1 MTRSTHSAH
10 PIWLIARQEF
20 TLNRR
25 NRWVVSFALLFA
37 VLTLL
42 ISSLGMVT
50 SGYSG
55 FQDFVRTSA
64 SIINLGGFVVPL
76 FALLLGVFSFLSQ
89 RDHLELMVA
98 QPVPRSW
105 VVLGK
110 YLGLLLTVAGTALL
124 GFGLPGVVISVV
136 IGTQGALQYAAVV
149 LLEMVLVAV
158 FTGLAVLISVAT
170 NRRQI
175 ALGVSMGLWLFFELL
190 YGMLMLGATF
200 YFSRG
205 TLQALLLAGLAG
217 NPIDLTRVLSLLVV
231 GGPHLFGPAGVTLVK
246 FTGSALGAGL
256 IGLAT
261 LFIWAVV
268 PVAVSIHR
276 FAKQDL

>member
-1 MTRSTHSAH
+1 LSH
-10 PIWLIARQEF
+10 PIWLIAKQEF

-37 VLTLL
+37 VLMLL
-42 ISSLGMVT
+42 LSSLGMVT

-105 VVLGK
+105 VLLGK
-110 YLGLLLTVAGTALL
+110 YLGLLLTVVGATLMGL
-124 GFGLPGVVISVV
+124 GLPGVVVSLV
-136 IGTQGALQYAAVV
+136 IGTQGALQYAVVV
-149 LLEMVLVAV
+149 LLSLLLAAV
-158 FTGLAVLISVAT
+158 FTGLAVLIAVVA
-170 NRRQI
+170 NSQQI
-175 ALGVSMGLWLFFELL
+175 ALGVSVAVWLFFELL
-190 YGMLMLGATF
+190 YGMMMIGATLH
-200 YFSRG
+200 FSRA
-205 TLQALLLAGLAG
+205 TLKVLLLAGLVG
-217 NPIDLTRVLSLLVV
+217 NPVDLTRVLSLLVV
-231 GGPHLFGPAGVTLVK
+231 GGPHLFGPAGATLVK
-246 FTGSALGAGL
+246 STGSVLAAGL
-256 IGLAT
+256 IGLAA
-261 LFIWAVV
+261 LALWSVV
-268 PVAVSIHR
+268 PVLISVRR